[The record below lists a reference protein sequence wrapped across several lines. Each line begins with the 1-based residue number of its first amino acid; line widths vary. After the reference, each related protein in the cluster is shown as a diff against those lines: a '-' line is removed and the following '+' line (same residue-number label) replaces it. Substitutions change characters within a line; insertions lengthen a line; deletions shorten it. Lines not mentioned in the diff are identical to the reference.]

1 MKLYNPTAIGA
12 STADSFVKTGGTGTQ
27 MLMAD
32 GTVLE
37 ITPQKEV
44 TANYSIVDGDNK
56 YTIFLNSAT
65 AITVTINTLTT
76 ANFECDFYNL
86 GVGAVT
92 FVNGTATVGYPDG
105 TILNTDKVCALIRVM
120 ATTTYKLKGE
130 LV

>member
-1 MKLYNPTAIGA
+1 MKHYNPTIIGNTV
-12 STADSFVKTGGTGTQ
+12 SDGSFTGTGFIQIGKHKT
-27 MLMAD
+27 
-32 GTVLE
+32 
-37 ITPQKEV
+37 V
-44 TANYSIVDGDNK
+44 TASYAITDADNMC
-56 YTIFLNSAT
+56 TIFLNSAT

-86 GVGAVT
+86 GAGAVT

-105 TILNTDKVCALIRVM
+105 TILNTDKVCALIRFM